1 MKWLRDA
8 ADVLRHA
15 RPVEVVRM
23 LVPALRPPVVLNE
36 PTRGA
41 GSVSAIA
48 GRLGALRP
56 RLLAEAFAPDGGVS
70 YARLRGGPLAG
81 ELAALAAE
89 LGGAR
94 FDLDGDDA
102 RTAFWINLYNVLT
115 IHGVLALGVR
125 RSVMEIPTFFGRVA
139 YRVAGHVHTLDDIEN
154 GILRRNAPH
163 PVTRRR
169 LFGAADP
176 RAGFAPARLDPRLH
190 GALVCAARSCPPI
203 AFYEP
208 ARLDEQL
215 DVAAQSLAGATTLDA
230 PTRTLGVHLV
240 FRWYRDDFGGDAGVR
255 AFLRRHGTPE
265 VAAAVDRG
273 WTVEPAR
280 YDWTLND
287 R

>member
-1 MKWLRDA
+1 MKWLRDV
-8 ADVLRHA
+8 ADVLKHA
-15 RPVEVVRM
+15 RPTEVARL
-23 LVPALRPPVVLNE
+23 LVPALRPPAILNE
-36 PTRGA
+36 QGRSGGA
-41 GSVSAIA
+41 VSEIA

-56 RLLAEAFAPDGGVS
+56 RLLAEAFAPDGGVD
-70 YARLRGGPLAG
+70 YARLRGSPLQGDLAG
-81 ELAALAAE
+81 LAGE

-125 RSVMEIPTFFGRVA
+125 RSVMEIPTFFGRAA
-139 YRVAGHVHTLDDIEN
+139 YRVAGHVFVLDDIEN

-163 PVTRRR
+163 PVTKRRMFR
-169 LFGAADP
+169 DGDP
-176 RAGFAPARLDPRLH
+176 RAAFAPSRLDPRIH

-215 DVAAQSLAGATTLDA
+215 ELAARSLAGATTVDA
-230 PTRTLGVHLV
+230 ATHTLGVHLV

-255 AFLRRHGTPE
+255 AFLKKYGTAE
-265 VAAAVDRG
+265 VADAIDRH
-273 WTVEPAR
+273 WVIEPTR
-280 YDWTLND
+280 YDWALND